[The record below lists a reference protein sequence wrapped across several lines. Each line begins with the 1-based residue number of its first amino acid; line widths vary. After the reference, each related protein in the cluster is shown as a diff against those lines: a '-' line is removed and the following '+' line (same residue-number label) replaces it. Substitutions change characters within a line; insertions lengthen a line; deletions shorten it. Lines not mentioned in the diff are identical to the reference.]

1 MIPGFWDMHV
11 HAWKLKQ
18 AEIQRMVDEMQ
29 LIIEESK
36 EIILFINKVS
46 ARDKRYLAEQRKL
59 LDKLLANLQK
69 F

>member
-1 MIPGFWDMHV
+1 MHV

>member
-1 MIPGFWDMHV
+1 
-11 HAWKLKQ
+11 
-18 AEIQRMVDEMQ
+18 MVDEMQ